1 MEFDNSP
8 LQVVGQLMIIKVT
21 SVGPTETKVGH
32 YLRVNTNSPQNPND
46 WNDFSQFCGGPNED
60 IVTTME
66 VLKNKKSEVIQSFL
80 PIDEDVLMDN
90 FGNEYASIVFTE
102 D

>member
-1 MEFDNSP
+1 MSFDNSP
-8 LQVVGQLMIIKVT
+8 LQVIGQLIIIKVT
-21 SVGPTETKVGH
+21 SVSPTETKVGH

-46 WNDFSQFCGGPNED
+46 WNDFSQFCSSPNQD
-60 IVTTME
+60 VVTTME
-66 VLKNKKSEVIQSFL
+66 TVRNKKSEVIQYYN
-80 PIDEDVLMDN
+80 PIDEDGLMDN